1 MSKPL
6 KYNDALNR
14 ANKLGKEALSSD
26 EVKQYLIQIDELNL
40 DNNLDNNLDD
50 NLNKALDLAIAIK
63 ESYLKDLESTTIIR
77 TYLEEDKMGIVNKKY
92 HDWPQAMINL
102 GESIL
107 GSDNP
112 VLSAAKDNFE
122 VNQLNF
128 ENAKNITD
136 EFQNKLKP
144 SLSPGSGRSTPLD
157 DYEREEGIT
166 F

>member
-6 KYNDALNR
+6 TYNAALNR

-26 EVKQYLIQIDELNL
+26 KVSQYLIEIDELDLDQNL
-40 DNNLDNNLDD
+40 D
-50 NLNKALDLAIAIK
+50 KALDLAIAIK

-144 SLSPGSGRSTPLD
+144 SLSPASGRSSPLD
-157 DYEREEGIT
+157 DYDREEGIT